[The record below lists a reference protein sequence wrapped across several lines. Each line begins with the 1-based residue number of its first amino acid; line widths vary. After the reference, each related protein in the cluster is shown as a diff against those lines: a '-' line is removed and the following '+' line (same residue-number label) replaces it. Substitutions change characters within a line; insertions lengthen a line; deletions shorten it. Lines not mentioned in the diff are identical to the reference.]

1 MDRGAAP
8 EPVTERF
15 REAFRRYPTGVALI
29 CAAGP
34 EGPVGLTASSVASVS
49 LAPPA
54 LSFSVMG
61 TRSARLLL
69 EAPSFVVH
77 LLGRKHVDL
86 ARAFAQTG
94 GARFVPE
101 QGWRTLP
108 SGEPIL
114 PSALA
119 ALRATPL
126 HLVPVGDATLVVA
139 SVVEVFHGPDDGALI
154 HHARAFATSSP
165 LPEET

>member
-1 MDRGAAP
+1 M
-8 EPVTERF
+8 
-15 REAFRRYPTGVALI
+15 EAFRRYPTGIAVI

-34 EGPVGLTASSVASVS
+34 HGPVGLTASSVASVS

-54 LSFSVMG
+54 LSFSVMD

-69 EAPSFVVH
+69 DASSFVVH
-77 LLGRKHVDL
+77 LLGSKHVGL
-86 ARAFAQTG
+86 ARDFSRADG
-94 GARFVPE
+94 PRFVPE

-119 ALRATPL
+119 ALRGTPL
-126 HLVPVGDATLVVA
+126 HLVPVGDSTLVVA
-139 SVVEVFHGPDDGALI
+139 SVVEVFHGPDDGPLMY
-154 HHARAFATSSP
+154 HARRFVTSTP
-165 LPEET
+165 LPEGI